1 MGRSRRGAGFGR
13 VEGFTNVVMPN
24 VLSDETSVSD
34 WQLLSLTARG
44 DEDAFRRLVERHQ
57 DRLVGLC
64 QRLLGDREEA
74 MDAAQEVFLKTYGRA
89 GSLEPK
95 GELFTWMY
103 RVATNYC
110 LNRIRRRKL
119 AQFLSLTPDPE
130 GEGANLDP
138 ADDAPD
144 ALATLESRRRW
155 RKTRQ
160 EIEALPES
168 QRVVLIL
175 ARFEGLPYR
184 QIGEILGISEGAVE
198 SRLFRAMRRLK
209 GAQESAASGVSR

>member
-1 MGRSRRGAGFGR
+1 MGGRAGFGFP
-13 VEGFTNVVMPN
+13 VGSMNVVMPIGREN
-24 VLSDETSVSD
+24 ETSDSD
-34 WQLLSLTARG
+34 WRLLSLTAEG
-44 DEDAFRRLVERHQ
+44 DEDAFRQLVERHQ

-74 MDAAQEVFLKTYGRA
+74 LDAAQEVFLKTYNKA
-89 GSLEPK
+89 GSLQPK

-103 RVATNYC
+103 RVATNHC

-130 GEGANLDP
+130 GKAPSLDP
-138 ADDAPD
+138 VDEAPD

-160 EIEALPES
+160 EIEALPEN

-198 SRLFRAMRRLK
+198 SRLFRAMRRLQ
-209 GAQESAASGVSR
+209 GAQESATSGVTG

>member
-1 MGRSRRGAGFGR
+1 
-13 VEGFTNVVMPN
+13 MPN
-24 VLSDETSVSD
+24 VLLDDTSESD
-34 WQLLSLTARG
+34 WQLLSRTAEG
-44 DEDAFRRLVERHQ
+44 DEEAFRRLVERHQ

-74 MDAAQEVFLKTYGRA
+74 LDAAQEVFLKTYGKA
-89 GSLEPK
+89 GSLQPK

-103 RVATNYC
+103 RVATNHC

-119 AQFLSLTPDPE
+119 AQFLSLTPDP
-130 GEGANLDP
+130 GAEAASLEPVDN
-138 ADDAPD
+138 APD

-155 RKTRQ
+155 QQTL
-160 EIEALPES
+160 EAIGALPES

-198 SRLFRAMRRLK
+198 SRLFRAMRHLK
-209 GAQESAASGVSR
+209 GAQESASLGVSR

>member
-1 MGRSRRGAGFGR
+1 
-13 VEGFTNVVMPN
+13 MPN
-24 VLSDETSVSD
+24 VLLDETSESD
-34 WQLLSLTARG
+34 WQLLSRTAEG
-44 DEDAFRRLVERHQ
+44 DEEAFRRLVERHQ

-74 MDAAQEVFLKTYGRA
+74 LDAAQEVFLKTYGKA
-89 GSLEPK
+89 GSLQPK

-103 RVATNYC
+103 RVATNHC

-119 AQFLSLTPDPE
+119 AQFLSLTPDP
-130 GEGANLDP
+130 GAEAASLEPVDN
-138 ADDAPD
+138 APD

-155 RKTRQ
+155 RQTL
-160 EIEALPES
+160 EAIGALPES

-198 SRLFRAMRRLK
+198 SRLFRAMRHLK
-209 GAQESAASGVSR
+209 GAQESASLGVSR

>member
-1 MGRSRRGAGFGR
+1 MWVS
-13 VEGFTNVVMPN
+13 VNVVMPN
-24 VLSDETSVSD
+24 VRPDETRASD
-34 WQLLSLTARG
+34 WQLLSLTAEG
-44 DEDAFRRLVERHQ
+44 DEDSFRQLVERHQ

-74 MDAAQEVFLKTYGRA
+74 LDAAQEVFLKTYRQA
-89 GSLEPK
+89 GSLQPK

-103 RVATNYC
+103 RVATNFC

-119 AQFLSLTPDPE
+119 ARFLSLTPDPQDE
-130 GEGANLDP
+130 APSLDP
-138 ADDAPD
+138 LDRAPD
-144 ALATLESRRRW
+144 ALAALEARRRW
-155 RKTRQ
+155 QQTLE

-198 SRLFRAMRRLK
+198 SRLFRAMRHLK
-209 GAQESAASGVSR
+209 GAQDSTMSSVSR

>member
-1 MGRSRRGAGFGR
+1 
-13 VEGFTNVVMPN
+13 MPN
-24 VLSDETSVSD
+24 VLSDETSESD
-34 WQLLSLTARG
+34 WQLLSRTAAG
-44 DEDAFRRLVERHQ
+44 EEDAFRQLVERHQ

-74 MDAAQEVFLKTYGRA
+74 LDAAQEVFLKTYGKA
-89 GSLEPK
+89 GSLQPK

-103 RVATNYC
+103 RVATNHC

-119 AQFLSLTPDPE
+119 AQFLSLTPDP
-130 GEGANLDP
+130 GAEAASLEP
-138 ADDAPD
+138 VDDAPD

-155 RKTRQ
+155 RQTL
-160 EIEALPES
+160 EAIGALPES

-198 SRLFRAMRRLK
+198 SRLFRAMRHLK
-209 GAQESAASGVSR
+209 GAQESASLGVSR

>member
-1 MGRSRRGAGFGR
+1 
-13 VEGFTNVVMPN
+13 MPN
-24 VLSDETSVSD
+24 VLLDDTSESD
-34 WQLLSLTARG
+34 WQLLSRTAEG
-44 DEDAFRRLVERHQ
+44 EEDAFRQLVERHQ

-74 MDAAQEVFLKTYGRA
+74 LDAAQEVFLKTYGKA
-89 GSLEPK
+89 GSLQPK

-103 RVATNYC
+103 RVATNHC

-119 AQFLSLTPDPE
+119 AQFLSLTPDP
-130 GEGANLDP
+130 GAEAASLEPVDN
-138 ADDAPD
+138 APD

-155 RKTRQ
+155 RQTL
-160 EIEALPES
+160 EAIGALPES

-198 SRLFRAMRRLK
+198 SRLFRAMRHLK
-209 GAQESAASGVSR
+209 GAQESASLGVSR

>member
-1 MGRSRRGAGFGR
+1 MEPRRSAGLGR
-13 VEGFTNVVMPN
+13 VVGFTNVVMPN
-24 VLSDETSVSD
+24 VLLDDTSESD
-34 WQLLSLTARG
+34 WQLLSRTAEG
-44 DEDAFRRLVERHQ
+44 EEDAFRHLVERHQ

-74 MDAAQEVFLKTYGRA
+74 LDAAQEVFLKTYGKA
-89 GSLEPK
+89 GSLQPK

-103 RVATNYC
+103 RVATNHC

-119 AQFLSLTPDPE
+119 AQFLSLTPDP
-130 GEGANLDP
+130 GAEAASLEPVDN
-138 ADDAPD
+138 APD

-155 RKTRQ
+155 RQTF
-160 EIEALPES
+160 EAIGALPES

-198 SRLFRAMRRLK
+198 SRLFRAMRHLK
-209 GAQESAASGVSR
+209 GAQESASLGVSR

>member
-1 MGRSRRGAGFGR
+1 M
-13 VEGFTNVVMPN
+13 NVVMPN
-24 VLSDETSVSD
+24 VRPEEIQVSD
-34 WQLLSLTARG
+34 WQLLSLTAEG
-44 DEDAFRRLVERHQ
+44 DEDAFRALVERHQ

-74 MDAAQEVFLKTYGRA
+74 LDAAQEVFLKTYKQA
-89 GSLEPK
+89 GSLQPK

-103 RVATNYC
+103 RVATNFC

-119 AQFLSLTPDPE
+119 ARFLSLTPDPRDE
-130 GEGANLDP
+130 SPSLDP
-138 ADDAPD
+138 VDRAPD
-144 ALATLESRRRW
+144 AFAKLEASRRW
-155 RKTRQ
+155 KKTLG
-160 EIEALPES
+160 EIETLPES

-198 SRLFRAMRRLK
+198 SRLFRAMRHLQE
-209 GAQESAASGVSR
+209 AQESATSGVSR

>member
-13 VEGFTNVVMPN
+13 VEGFTNVVMPK
-24 VLSDETSVSD
+24 VLSDEISVSD
-34 WQLLSLTARG
+34 WQLLSLTAGG

-103 RVATNYC
+103 RVATNHC

-119 AQFLSLTPDPE
+119 AQFLSLTADPE

-198 SRLFRAMRRLK
+198 SRLFRAMRRLR

>member
-1 MGRSRRGAGFGR
+1 
-13 VEGFTNVVMPN
+13 MPN
-24 VLSDETSVSD
+24 VLLDDTSESD
-34 WQLLSLTARG
+34 WQLLSRTAEG
-44 DEDAFRRLVERHQ
+44 EEDAFRQLVERHQ

-74 MDAAQEVFLKTYGRA
+74 LDAAQEVFLKTYGKA
-89 GSLEPK
+89 GSLQPN

-103 RVATNYC
+103 RVATNHC

-119 AQFLSLTPDPE
+119 AQFLSLTPDP
-130 GEGANLDP
+130 GAEAASLEPVDN
-138 ADDAPD
+138 APD

-155 RKTRQ
+155 QQTL
-160 EIEALPES
+160 EAIGALPES

-198 SRLFRAMRRLK
+198 SRLFRAMRHLK
-209 GAQESAASGVSR
+209 GAQESASLGVSR

>member
-1 MGRSRRGAGFGR
+1 
-13 VEGFTNVVMPN
+13 MPN
-24 VLSDETSVSD
+24 VLLDDTSESD
-34 WQLLSLTARG
+34 WQLLSRTAEG
-44 DEDAFRRLVERHQ
+44 EEDAFRQLVERHQ

-74 MDAAQEVFLKTYGRA
+74 LDAAQEVFLKTYGKA
-89 GSLEPK
+89 GSLQPN

-103 RVATNYC
+103 RVATNHC

-119 AQFLSLTPDPE
+119 AQFLSLTPDP
-130 GEGANLDP
+130 GAEAASLEPVDN
-138 ADDAPD
+138 APD

-155 RKTRQ
+155 RQTL
-160 EIEALPES
+160 EAIGALPES

-198 SRLFRAMRRLK
+198 SRLFRAMRHLK
-209 GAQESAASGVSR
+209 GAQESASLGVSR

>member
-1 MGRSRRGAGFGR
+1 
-13 VEGFTNVVMPN
+13 MPN
-24 VLSDETSVSD
+24 VLLDDTSESD
-34 WQLLSLTARG
+34 WQLLSRTAEG
-44 DEDAFRRLVERHQ
+44 EEDAFRQLVERHQ

-74 MDAAQEVFLKTYGRA
+74 LDAAQEVFLKTYGKA
-89 GSLEPK
+89 GSLQPK

-103 RVATNYC
+103 RVATNHC

-119 AQFLSLTPDPE
+119 AQFLSLTPDP
-130 GEGANLDP
+130 GAEAASLEPVDN
-138 ADDAPD
+138 APD

-155 RKTRQ
+155 RQTL
-160 EIEALPES
+160 EAIGALPES

-198 SRLFRAMRRLK
+198 SRLFRAMRHLK
-209 GAQESAASGVSR
+209 GAQESASLRVSR

>member
-1 MGRSRRGAGFGR
+1 
-13 VEGFTNVVMPN
+13 MPN
-24 VLSDETSVSD
+24 VLSDETSESD
-34 WQLLSLTARG
+34 WQLLSRTAAG
-44 DEDAFRRLVERHQ
+44 EEEAFRQLVERHQ

-74 MDAAQEVFLKTYGRA
+74 LDAAQEVFLKTYGKA
-89 GSLEPK
+89 GSLQPK

-103 RVATNYC
+103 RVATNHC

-119 AQFLSLTPDPE
+119 AQFLSLTPDP
-130 GEGANLDP
+130 GAEAASLEP
-138 ADDAPD
+138 VDDAPD

-155 RKTRQ
+155 RQTL
-160 EIEALPES
+160 EAIGALPES

-198 SRLFRAMRRLK
+198 SRLFRAMRHLK
-209 GAQESAASGVSR
+209 GAQESASLGVSR

>member
-1 MGRSRRGAGFGR
+1 
-13 VEGFTNVVMPN
+13 MPN
-24 VLSDETSVSD
+24 VLLDDTSESD
-34 WQLLSLTARG
+34 WQLLSRTAEG
-44 DEDAFRRLVERHQ
+44 DEEAFRRLVERHQ

-74 MDAAQEVFLKTYGRA
+74 LDAAQEVFLKTYGKA
-89 GSLEPK
+89 GSLQPK

-103 RVATNYC
+103 RVATNHC

-119 AQFLSLTPDPE
+119 AQFLSLTPDP
-130 GEGANLDP
+130 GAEAASLEPVDN
-138 ADDAPD
+138 APD

-155 RKTRQ
+155 RQTL
-160 EIEALPES
+160 EAIGALPES

-198 SRLFRAMRRLK
+198 SRLFRAMRHLK
-209 GAQESAASGVSR
+209 GAQESASLGVSR

>member
-1 MGRSRRGAGFGR
+1 MGGSRRCAGFGH
-13 VEGFTNVVMPN
+13 VVGFMSVVMPN
-24 VLSDETSVSD
+24 ALSDETSDSD
-34 WQLLSLTARG
+34 WQLLSLTAAG
-44 DEDAFRRLVERHQ
+44 HEDAFRQLVERHQ

-74 MDAAQEVFLKTYGRA
+74 MDAAQEVLLKTYGRA
-89 GSLEPK
+89 GSLEPR

-103 RVATNYC
+103 RVATNHC

-119 AQFLSLTPDPE
+119 AQFLSLTPDPG
-130 GEGANLDP
+130 GEVPNLDP

-155 RKTRQ
+155 QRTLE
-160 EIEALPES
+160 EIAALPES

-198 SRLFRAMRRLK
+198 SRLFRAMRRLQ
-209 GAQESAASGVSR
+209 GAQESDASGVSR

>member
-1 MGRSRRGAGFGR
+1 
-13 VEGFTNVVMPN
+13 MPN
-24 VLSDETSVSD
+24 VLLDDTSDSD
-34 WQLLSLTARG
+34 WQLLSRTAEG
-44 DEDAFRRLVERHQ
+44 EEDAFRQLVERHQ

-74 MDAAQEVFLKTYGRA
+74 LDAAQEVFLKTYGKA
-89 GSLEPK
+89 GSLQPK

-103 RVATNYC
+103 RVATNHC

-119 AQFLSLTPDPE
+119 AQFLSLTPDP
-130 GEGANLDP
+130 GAEAASLEPVDN
-138 ADDAPD
+138 APD

-155 RKTRQ
+155 RQTL
-160 EIEALPES
+160 EAIGALPES

-198 SRLFRAMRRLK
+198 SRLFRAMRHLK
-209 GAQESAASGVSR
+209 GAQESASLGVSR

>member
-1 MGRSRRGAGFGR
+1 MEPRRSAGLGRAVGSR
-13 VEGFTNVVMPN
+13 NVVMPN
-24 VLSDETSVSD
+24 VLLDDTSESD
-34 WQLLSLTARG
+34 WQLLSRTAEG
-44 DEDAFRRLVERHQ
+44 EQDAFRQLVERHQ

-74 MDAAQEVFLKTYGRA
+74 LDAAQEVFLKTYGKA
-89 GSLEPK
+89 GSLQPN

-103 RVATNYC
+103 RVATNHC

-119 AQFLSLTPDPE
+119 AQFLSLTPDP
-130 GEGANLDP
+130 GAEAASLEPVDN
-138 ADDAPD
+138 APD

-155 RKTRQ
+155 RQTL
-160 EIEALPES
+160 EAIGALPES

-198 SRLFRAMRRLK
+198 SRLFRAMRHLK
-209 GAQESAASGVSR
+209 GAQESASLGVSR

>member
-1 MGRSRRGAGFGR
+1 
-13 VEGFTNVVMPN
+13 
-24 VLSDETSVSD
+24 
-34 WQLLSLTARG
+34 
-44 DEDAFRRLVERHQ
+44 
-57 DRLVGLC
+57 
-64 QRLLGDREEA
+64 

-103 RVATNYC
+103 RVATNHC

-144 ALATLESRRRW
+144 AMATLESRRRW

-198 SRLFRAMRRLK
+198 SRLFRAMRRLQ

>member
-34 WQLLSLTARG
+34 WQLLSLTAEG
-44 DEDAFRRLVERHQ
+44 DEDAFKRLVERHQ

-74 MDAAQEVFLKTYGRA
+74 MDAAQEVFLKTYGQA

-103 RVATNYC
+103 RVATNHC

-119 AQFLSLTPDPE
+119 AQFLSLTADPE

-198 SRLFRAMRRLK
+198 SRLFRAMRRLQ
-209 GAQESAASGVSR
+209 GAQEFAASGVSR